1 MAIII
6 KPNQKQEET
15 KPAPKATHKKVE
27 SGKVELKPVF
37 EKETKSVLEEEH
49 NNNNHKGE

>member
-1 MAIII
+1 MAIVI
-6 KPNQKQEET
+6 KQKQKQES
-15 KPAPKATHKKVE
+15 KPAPKATPKKVE